1 MASAARTLHAC
12 LTHAQEQLLAAAFHE
27 GPVFRMGFDS
37 HVKAWDKY
45 VQRETFVTYHKVG
58 HFAQLYDRK
67 RNLIRA
73 MAERELGNFKGEI
86 S

>member
-1 MASAARTLHAC
+1 
-12 LTHAQEQLLAAAFHE
+12 
-27 GPVFRMGFDS
+27 MGFDS
-37 HVKAWDKY
+37 HVRAWNKH